1 MSRTMMQELFF
12 ESIMPLSLSL
22 PIILNTAVVNLHC
35 GFYFAAM
42 VANKYTNNRYTFFPT
57 DTHKQLVQAEQELKD
72 YVDVLAMHLR
82 T

>member
-1 MSRTMMQELFF
+1 MFIQAR
-12 ESIMPLSLSL
+12 ES
-22 PIILNTAVVNLHC
+22 LNQHRGYNHLIAEFLLIQLTC

-42 VANKYTNNRYTFFPT
+42 VANKSTNNRYTFFPT
-57 DTHKQLVQAEQELKD
+57 DTYKKLVQAEQELND